1 MADLLTTWLAR
12 LGDNFNN
19 TGHNTPHASK
29 DMVVKNIG
37 RKDPYKNFK
46 FRISLD
52 GKPVLGVSKVSAIKR
67 TTDVIKHREG
77 SDPSH
82 DSKSPGRTT
91 YDPITLE
98 RGVTHDPKFEEW
110 ARTIHS
116 LGEDAM
122 MDLAGYKRELI
133 LEIMNKKGNVVHRY
147 FLHKAWVSEYTALLD
162 LDANVNA
169 IAIERLKIEIEGFE
183 HDPITKE
190 PDEKTEDLPET

>member
-1 MADLLTTWLAR
+1 VADLLTTWLAR

>member
-67 TTDVIKHREG
+67 TTDVIKHRDG
-77 SDPSH
+77 NDLSH

>member
-1 MADLLTTWLAR
+1 LTTWLAR